1 MSAQAGDPGDE
12 PPFPAAAASFR
23 QGSLDRVLFD
33 NALNAVLLAD
43 DHGRYIDANA
53 AACEWLGLSRAELL
67 GLHVADLV
75 VPFDADS
82 ATQAQWSRFQHD
94 GHQRGRVQL
103 RRKDGTLLV
112 AEYAAVAHLRPG
124 VHLSVLHDVTER
136 QAMESAL
143 REGLARYQ
151 ATTEDLRER
160 EAELRETQRL
170 GRIGSWT
177 WSVADGVLQ
186 WSEQRYRQFGIHPA
200 LPPPHHGDRLARL
213 YTPES
218 WQRVRSAY
226 IRLRDEG
233 LPYTLDLEIV
243 RDDGVH
249 RWITAH
255 GEAVHDA
262 EGRIV
267 KLRGTSIDITES
279 RLADRQRLE
288 AAARLERAE
297 AVKDAAE
304 QANRAKSE
312 FLSRMS
318 HELRTPLNAI
328 LGFSELLQ
336 NANPPLQADQRGYVG
351 HVQTAGRHLLSLIN
365 DLLDISRI
373 EIGAMNLYLD
383 DVDVLPVV
391 REAVAGLE
399 QEAHARGV
407 GLSIVPGETVPGPA
421 RADRTRL
428 RQVAYNLVS
437 NAIKYNRPGG
447 TVVVRLSVEGAWVQL
462 HVVDT
467 GLGMTAD
474 QMASLFRPFD
484 RMGRER
490 SGVGGAGIGLAI
502 TQQLVQGMGGRIEVR
517 SVPGEGSEFTVSLP
531 IAG

>member
-12 PPFPAAAASFR
+12 PPFSSAASSTW

-43 DHGRYIDANA
+43 DQGRYIDANA
-53 AACEWLGLSRAELL
+53 AACDWLGLTREELL
-67 GLHVADLV
+67 GRRVADLI
-75 VPFDADS
+75 VPFDADD
-82 ATQAQWSRFQHD
+82 APQAQWSRFHHE
-94 GHQRGRVQL
+94 GRQRGRVQL
-103 RRKDGTLLV
+103 RRKDGSLLV
-112 AEYAAVAHLRPG
+112 AEFAAVTHVKPG

-143 REGLARYQ
+143 REGLARYR
-151 ATTEDLRER
+151 AATEDLRER

-177 WSVADGVLQ
+177 WDVATSTLQ
-186 WSEQRYRQFGIHPA
+186 WSEQRFRQFGIDPTQPA
-200 LPPPHHGDRLARL
+200 PHHGQALRRL
-213 YTPES
+213 YTPDS
-218 WQRVRSAY
+218 WERMKAVY
-226 IRLRDEG
+226 LRLRDEG

-243 RDDGVH
+243 RGDGAH

-262 EGRIV
+262 DGRIA

-336 NANPPLQADQRGYVG
+336 NATPPLLPDQLGYVG

-373 EIGAMNLYLD
+373 EIGAMTLHLD

-391 REAVAGLE
+391 RDAVTGLA
-399 QEAHARGV
+399 QEARSRGV
-407 GLSIVPGETVPGPA
+407 ALSLADGDETPALA

-428 RQVAYNLVS
+428 RQVAYNLIS

-447 TVVVRLSVEGAWVQL
+447 AVGVHVTNEQAWVQL
-462 HVVDT
+462 RVSDN

-474 QMASLFRPFD
+474 QRAALFRPFD
-484 RMGRER
+484 RLGRER

-502 TQQLVQGMGGRIEVR
+502 TQQLVQGMGGRIEVH
-517 SVPGEGSEFTVSLP
+517 SVPGEGSEFKVSLP
-531 IAG
+531 VAR